1 MNKLLLPSILAAIV
15 LLAGIFAFIP
25 TEKATT
31 VHISLSG
38 IINDF
43 TSLSVTTIPDD
54 GTVSVVTTEPKLING
69 LVVTLATGAD
79 LTFSLQSDDDFDGIF
94 AEAGELDIAATAG
107 TIDVTFTNRGALQL
121 IDPADGD
128 GDAVD
133 IKNDQVLLLIERF
146 A

>member
-1 MNKLLLPSILAAIV
+1 M
-15 LLAGIFAFIP
+15 
-25 TEKATT
+25 
-31 VHISLSG
+31 HITFQG
-38 IINDF
+38 VINDF

-54 GTVSVVTTEPKLING
+54 GTVSVVTIEPKLFNG

-107 TIDVTFTNRGALQL
+107 TIDFTFTNRGALQL